1 MKGLRAKCKRYG
13 IDSHGS
19 KEVLLARIEGYELG
33 VNQRKRPLD
42 NASTEL
48 LQLLKSKPVGSDL
61 ASQVQALLDDGANAN
76 TSNEKGKTAIFYVC
90 KITGP
95 ISIDIASMLKTHGA
109 LLNVTALG
117 ETLLQCA
124 LRKCNWLLAR
134 WFVKEGIDIFTTD
147 PSGENILFTLLFY
160 CADECSDQ
168 AYALFLELFPKFDS
182 WGTNSLGRTLL
193 HYACEAAD
201 IRYATLLLKTK
212 LFVVDRECSE
222 GLTASMYA
230 AKNHR
235 IGAELIR
242 LLLNYGAD
250 LMRVDKSGKS
260 AFVYAYEYANI
271 EAMKAFELTYGSR
284 IILQG
289 RRLPY
294 HSDGGSI
301 LKVLRYGR
309 AYGVSVN
316 EVENELMSMI
326 KKGYFGQHQI
336 WACAR
341 FVMPMSKDL
350 RQAIFESHNTFVW
363 RILAP
368 LAATQQ
374 DQIGY
379 TALHHAVLKRNMDIL
394 ELALRQGINPFI
406 RSSGPTGRTAADLI
420 QTFGTKDQALKS
432 RMFARLDEYSTFCF
446 TRQHAQWYGVPF
458 VTRAYTFLLVVQRW
472 RKEGER
478 SISKDII
485 LCILRWLGLMEEK

>member
-1 MKGLRAKCKRYG
+1 MKGLRAKCENYG

-33 VNQRKRPLD
+33 LNQRKRPLD
-42 NASTEL
+42 NASAEL
-48 LQLLKSKPVGSDL
+48 LQLLKSKPAGSEL
-61 ASQVQALLDDGANAN
+61 VSQVQALLDDGANPN
-76 TSNEKGKTAIFYVC
+76 TSNEKGKTPIFYVC

-95 ISIDIASMLKTHGA
+95 ISIDIASMLKRYGA
-109 LLNVTALG
+109 LLNVTTSG
-117 ETLLQCA
+117 VTLLHYA
-124 LRKCNWLLAR
+124 LTKCNWSLAR
-134 WFVKEGIDIFTTD
+134 WFVKEGIDIFTTNS
-147 PSGENILFTLLFY
+147 SGESILFTLLIY

-168 AYALFLELFPKFDS
+168 AYALFLELFPKFDVLS
-182 WGTNSLGRTLL
+182 ANNFECTLL

-212 LFVVDRECSE
+212 LFVVDCECFQ
-222 GLTASMYA
+222 GLTALMYA

-235 IGAELIR
+235 IGAELIH
-242 LLLNYGAD
+242 LLLDHGAD
-250 LMRVDKSGKS
+250 QMRVDKSGKS
-260 AFVYAYEYANI
+260 AFVYAYECANI
-271 EAMKAFELTYGSR
+271 EAMKAFESTYGSR
-284 IILQG
+284 IILHG

-294 HSDGGSI
+294 HGDGGSI

-309 AYGVSVN
+309 ASGVSIN

-326 KKGYFGQHQI
+326 KRGYFSQQQI

-350 RQAIFESHNTFVW
+350 RQAILDSNNTFVW
-363 RILAP
+363 RMLAP
-368 LAATQQ
+368 LAVTQQ
-374 DQIGY
+374 DQAGY
-379 TALHHAVLKRNMDIL
+379 TALHHAILKRNIDIL

-406 RSSGPTGRTAADLI
+406 RSALTDSTAADLI
-420 QTFGTKDQALKS
+420 QTLEIKDRALKS
-432 RMFARLDEYSTFCF
+432 RMLARLDEYSTFCF